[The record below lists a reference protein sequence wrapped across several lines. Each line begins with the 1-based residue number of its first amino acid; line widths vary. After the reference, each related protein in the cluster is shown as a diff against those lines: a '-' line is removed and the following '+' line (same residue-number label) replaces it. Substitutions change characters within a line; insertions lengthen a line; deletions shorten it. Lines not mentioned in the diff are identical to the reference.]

1 MHVFDAHLH
10 FFGREF
16 YEFQARL
23 AQGMSRETALERIRA
38 EGIDV
43 PEPDTAS
50 HASRW
55 LREMDRHR
63 VDRAALFASVPDE
76 MIAVGEAALASG
88 GRFVPFSV
96 VNPMLPVTVSALRGL
111 LPRFKFRGVLFFP
124 AMHDYSIQSPQVS
137 PVLEL
142 ARAHGMV
149 AFVHCGRLTIAVR
162 RMIGLAPD
170 FSADRSRPREV
181 AAVARA
187 YPDVAFILPHF
198 GAGYFDET
206 LDLAASYHNV
216 YVDTAGSQSWADA
229 CSPPLSLADV
239 FRQTKDAIGT
249 DRILF
254 GSDSGFFPRG
264 YRADLLLLQVDAMI
278 EAGFSLEEREAVLGR
293 NISRLLAV

>member
-1 MHVFDAHLH
+1 VHVFDSHLH

-16 YEFQARL
+16 YEFQAGL

-38 EGIDV
+38 GGLDV

-50 HASRW
+50 HTSRW
-55 LREMDRHR
+55 LRELDRHR

-76 MIAVGEAALASG
+76 MIAVGEAALASS
-88 GRFVPFSV
+88 GRFVPFAMI
-96 VNPMLPVTVSALRGL
+96 NPMMPVTVSALRGL
-111 LPRFKFRGVLFFP
+111 LPRFNFRGVLFFP

-142 ARAHGMV
+142 VRAHNMV
-149 AFVHCGRLTIAVR
+149 AFVHCGILTIGVR
-162 RMIGLAPD
+162 RLIGLAPD
-170 FSADRSRPREV
+170 FPADRSRPREV

-206 LDLAASYHNV
+206 LDLAASYRNV
-216 YVDTAGSQSWADA
+216 YVDTAGSQSWANA
-229 CSPPLSLADV
+229 CSPPLSLADI
-239 FRQTKDAIGT
+239 FRQTRDAIGA

-254 GSDSGFFPRG
+254 GSDSGVFPRG
-264 YRADLLLLQVDAMI
+264 YRADLLLQQVDAMI
-278 EAGFSLEEREAVLGR
+278 EAGFSVEEREAVLGR
-293 NISRLLAV
+293 NLSRLLAV